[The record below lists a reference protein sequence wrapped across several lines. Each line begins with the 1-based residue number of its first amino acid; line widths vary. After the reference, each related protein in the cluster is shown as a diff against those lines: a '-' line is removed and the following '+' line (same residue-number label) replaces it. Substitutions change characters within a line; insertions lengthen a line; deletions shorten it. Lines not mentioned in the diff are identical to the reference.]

1 VPDALRP
8 AVFLDRDGVLNTD
21 PVLYVMR
28 PEQLTMLPGA
38 AEAVAR
44 INAAGLPAVLITN
57 QSGIEKGLMS
67 HEDLADVHRLME
79 ERLSE
84 AGAALAAIHYCP
96 HTREAGCTCRKP
108 LPGMVLEAS
117 AALGLDPTRSYFVGD
132 KPLDVQCGASAGCR
146 TVFVLSGLHGRYD
159 PTDFPVQPNYVC
171 TDVTQAVDWILAQR
185 PA

>member
-1 VPDALRP
+1 MPEALRP

-38 AEAVAR
+38 AAAVAR
-44 INAAGLPAVLITN
+44 INAAGMPAVLITN

-79 ERLSE
+79 ERLAE
-84 AGAALAAIHYCP
+84 GGAHLDAIRYCP
-96 HTREAGCTCRKP
+96 HNREAGCTCRKP

-117 AALGLDPTRSYFVGD
+117 AGLGLDPSRSFFVGD

-146 TVFVLSGLHGRYD
+146 TVFVLSGLHGHYD
-159 PTDFPVQPNYVC
+159 PADFAVQPDHVC
-171 TDVTQAVDWILAQR
+171 ADVTEAVEWILAQPR
-185 PA
+185 A